1 MKDKNAIQNMSTK
14 ALLDELE
21 TRGIKFRTVPVQPN
35 DTPEF
40 IGQMVD
46 IVEDFLEEKGVIIDN
61 PEKKDEPDEAT
72 AIIYGSDY
80 DNLAEQFKG
89 LMKSHHCLTETD
101 SHVLVSIQEND
112 YGAIYEPTYIGAGL
126 FHFYL
131 LKRRAYKD
139 GTFSW
144 NLCCE
149 LAENF
154 DRYMIIDHIRGTKEE
169 ALARHEKI
177 VSTGKLPE

>member
-61 PEKKDEPDEAT
+61 PEKEDEPDEAT

-101 SHVLVSIQEND
+101 SHALVSIQEND

-144 NLCCE
+144 KLCCE

-169 ALARHEKI
+169 ALERLEKI

>member
-1 MKDKNAIQNMSTK
+1 
-14 ALLDELE
+14 
-21 TRGIKFRTVPVQPN
+21 
-35 DTPEF
+35 
-40 IGQMVD
+40 
-46 IVEDFLEEKGVIIDN
+46 
-61 PEKKDEPDEAT
+61 
-72 AIIYGSDY
+72 
-80 DNLAEQFKG
+80 
-89 LMKSHHCLTETD
+89 MKSHHCLTETD

-169 ALARHEKI
+169 ALERLEKI